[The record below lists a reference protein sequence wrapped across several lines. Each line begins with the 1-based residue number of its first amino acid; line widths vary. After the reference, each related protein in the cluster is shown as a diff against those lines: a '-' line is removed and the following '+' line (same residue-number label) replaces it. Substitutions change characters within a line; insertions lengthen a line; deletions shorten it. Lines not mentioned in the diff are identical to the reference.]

1 MKVLITGG
9 AGFIGFYLAS
19 SCIERGF
26 ETHICDNNI
35 RGQHDEVLKSVLSNK
50 DAKYLK
56 IDLTNP
62 KQVESID
69 KDYDIVFHL
78 AAING
83 TENFYKIPYTVM
95 DVAISSTMLLLSHF
109 KGTGVKFV
117 FSSSSETYAGHVQSN
132 PDLIPTSEDVPCT
145 IDDVL
150 NERFSYGGSK
160 LACEILINSFSK
172 QYGLDYQIV
181 RYHNVYGPR
190 MGTKH
195 VIPQIINRAKNAES
209 PFIIYGPEQTRAF
222 CYVSDAV
229 SMTMDLSLKNIDG
242 IFHIGNDLEEVKIRE
257 IAKTIVDWYNHK
269 PEIKSVPPPQGSVVR
284 RCPNINK
291 VRSILGYSPKVLLSE
306 GLEKTIKWYDEWYN
320 SNKMGEI
327 L

>member
-1 MKVLITGG
+1 MKILITGG

-26 ETHICDNNI
+26 ETHICDNNM
-35 RGQHDEVLKSVLSNK
+35 RGQNDEMLKSVLLNK
-50 DAKYLK
+50 NAKYFK
-56 IDLTNP
+56 IDLTSP

-69 KDYDIVFHL
+69 KDYNIVFHL

-109 KGTGVKFV
+109 KNTGVKFV
-117 FSSSSETYAGHVQSN
+117 FSSSSETYAGYIQSN
-132 PDLIPTSEDVPCT
+132 PGFVPTSEDVPCT

-172 QYGLDYQIV
+172 QYGLDYQII

-195 VIPQIINRAKNAES
+195 VIPQIINRAKNKES
-209 PFIIYGPEQTRAF
+209 PFTVYGSEQTRAF

-229 SMTMDLSLKNIDG
+229 SMTIDLSLKKVDG
-242 IFHIGNDLEEVKIRE
+242 IFHIGNDLEEVRIYE
-257 IAKTIVDWYNHK
+257 VAKAIVDWYDYRVQL
-269 PEIKSVPPPQGSVVR
+269 KSAPPPQGSVKR

-291 VRSILGYSPKVLLSE
+291 IKSMLGYAPKVPLSE
-306 GLEKTIKWYDEWYN
+306 GLEKTIEWYDTWYN
-320 SNKMGEI
+320 NNKMGEI